1 MSWSAGREGSIVR
14 PKIRVMSVLAG
25 GAGSVLL
32 LGGCG
37 GAGGSGDGGSAVY
50 GGSAARASAGPS
62 SATSPS
68 GVAGP
73 VTTVTATE
81 TEFNISLSQ
90 TAFKAGSYTFNVVN
104 HGNSA
109 HNLTIAGP
117 GVTSLASPTS
127 QGGGSGA
134 LSVTL
139 QAGSYELWCGVDSH
153 RTKGMDIK
161 ITVA

>member
-1 MSWSAGREGSIVR
+1 M
-14 PKIRVMSVLAG
+14 LAG
-25 GAGSVLL
+25 GAGALLL

-37 GAGGSGDGGSAVY
+37 SGSGGGGSAVY
-50 GGSAARASAGPS
+50 GGSAAKATSGPS
-62 SATSPS
+62 SAPS
-68 GVAGP
+68 RSGAAGP

-81 TEFNISLSQ
+81 TEFKISLSQ
-90 TAFKAGSYTFNVVN
+90 AAFKAAFKAGAYTFKVVN
-104 HGNSA
+104 HGNYP

-117 GVTSLASPTS
+117 GITSLASPTS
-127 QGGGSGA
+127 QGGGSGV
-134 LSVTL
+134 LNVTL

>member
-1 MSWSAGREGSIVR
+1 M
-14 PKIRVMSVLAG
+14 LAG
-25 GAGSVLL
+25 GAGALLL

-37 GAGGSGDGGSAVY
+37 SGGGSGGGGSAVY
-50 GGSAARASAGPS
+50 GGSAAKASAGPS
-62 SATSPS
+62 SATNPS
-68 GVAGP
+68 GAVGS

-81 TEFNISLSQ
+81 TEFKISLSQ
-90 TAFKAGSYTFNVVN
+90 AAFKAGSYTFKVVN
-104 HGNSA
+104 HGNYP

-117 GVTSLASPTS
+117 GISSVASPTS

-134 LSVTL
+134 LSLTL